1 MLRLRQVRSN
11 QSHRTKDGVRMVL
24 KIDFNSD
31 EAIYIQL
38 RNQIIM
44 GIATDMIREGDTLPS
59 VRQMADHIG
68 INMHTVNKAYSVLR
82 QEGFV
87 KLDRRKGAV
96 VCLDI
101 DKLQAIE
108 EMRQNL
114 DVVLACGIC
123 RDISRRE
130 VHELVDQIYDR
141 YTRPCADKE
150 DL

>member
-1 MLRLRQVRSN
+1 MI
-11 QSHRTKDGVRMVL
+11 L

-68 INMHTVNKAYSVLR
+68 INMHTVAYSVLR

-87 KLDRRKGAV
+87 KLDRRRGAV
-96 VCLDI
+96 VSLDV
-101 DKLQAIE
+101 DKIQAID

-123 RDISRRE
+123 RDVSRE
-130 VHELVDQIYDR
+130 EAHQLVDEIYDR
-141 YTRPCADKE
+141 YTKREARE
-150 DL
+150 D